1 MVNRWSSKELTFYK
15 KRFII
20 SPDMKKLHGFNIGDM
35 VYAHTNSLW
44 ARFGMK
50 PMKVISVGPEGIGC
64 EHPDSPGVC
73 WFYASECQ
81 LVTPDRKLA
90 LAELQ
95 AKMDEVN
102 RLKKSLFKD

>member
-1 MVNRWSSKELTFYK
+1 
-15 KRFII
+15 
-20 SPDMKKLHGFNIGDM
+20 MKKLHGFNIGDM

-81 LVTPDRKLA
+81 LVTPGRKLA

-95 AKMDEVN
+95 AKMDEVA
-102 RLKKSLFKD
+102 RLKKSLFKDDIL

>member
-1 MVNRWSSKELTFYK
+1 
-15 KRFII
+15 
-20 SPDMKKLHGFNIGDM
+20 MKKNYSHGFKVGDM
-35 VYAHTNSLW
+35 VYTHGNSSW
-44 ARFGMK
+44 GMK
-50 PMKVISVGPEGIGC
+50 PMKVISVGHEGIGC

-81 LVTPDRKLA
+81 LVTPGRKLA